1 MKFTLKQ
8 ARNYA
13 GLTQEEVAKK
23 LGISTLTYSKY
34 ERGKSDISAKQ
45 AKKFSKLVG
54 IEMDN
59 LIFSDDKAYVS

>member
-8 ARNYA
+8 ARSYA
-13 GLTQEEVAKK
+13 GLTQKEVANK
-23 LGISTLTYSKY
+23 LGISTLTYSNY

-59 LIFSDDKAYVS
+59 LIFPDDKACVS